1 MKLLRKLL
9 LSTASI
15 AFLVA
20 CGPSKMAIDVAPI
33 TDISHLTEK
42 NDALTKEQLKTWG
55 FADLIQDTIPG
66 MSVDKAYNEIIKDR
80 KGEKVIVAVIDSGV
94 DIEHEDLKDV
104 IWINKKE
111 IAGNGIDDDGNGY
124 IDDIHGWNFLGNIV
138 DEAMEYSRIIR
149 RLKPKYENAD
159 PTAIIDMEEYKLYKD
174 AWKDYEKDFNEANT
188 SVLYF
193 GQIIEGITPI
203 HEALTKEFGTADYT
217 TKQLENYEADDDA
230 QQMQIQMLS
239 VLMERSGKSIGEI
252 LKELKEGKEYY
263 QGRLDS
269 HFNLEVDFRKDL
281 GDDLNDLSDAYY
293 GNNQVSGPDPKK
305 ADAKHGTHV
314 AGIIGATRNN
324 GIGINGV
331 ADNVELM
338 VLRAVPDGDEY
349 DKDIALAIRYA
360 VDNGAKV
367 INTSFGKYFATNPEW
382 VWDAIQYASD
392 HDVLIVNAAGNDAY
406 DLDTIQVYPNDI
418 IIEQQRTVGETF
430 LTVGALNFEY
440 GENLLADF
448 SNYGKTHVDVF
459 APGVE
464 IYAPTPLNEYEFLGG
479 TSMAA
484 PNVAGVAAVIRSH
497 FPKLSAKQVKQVIM
511 ESGLQPDIEVVLGG
525 DHSNKIP
532 FKEASKSGKIV
543 NLYNALI
550 MASRLSK

>member
-1 MKLLRKLL
+1 MKLLRNALL
-9 LSTASI
+9 ATASVT
-15 AFLVA
+15 FLAA
-20 CGPSKMAIDVAPI
+20 CGPAKMAKGMDPI
-33 TDISHLTEK
+33 TEIHNLTEK
-42 NDALTKEQLKTWG
+42 KQALTEDQLKTWG
-55 FADLIQDTIPG
+55 FADLVQDTIPG
-66 MSVDKAYNEIIKDR
+66 MSVDKAYNELIKDR
-80 KGEKVIVAVIDSGV
+80 EGKKVIVAVIDSGI

-111 IAGNGIDDDGNGY
+111 VAENGLDDDKNGY
-124 IDDIHGWNFLGNIV
+124 VDDVYGWNFLGDIV
-138 DEAMEYSRIIR
+138 EEGMEYTRIIR
-149 RLKPKYENAD
+149 KLKPKYEDAD
-159 PTAIIDMEEYKLYKD
+159 PTAIADMDEYKLYQD
-174 AWKDYEKDFNEANT
+174 AVKEYEKDLSEAET
-188 SVLYF
+188 SVNYF
-193 GQIIEGITPI
+193 GQIIEGITPL
-203 HEALTKEFGTADYT
+203 HETLTKEFGTDNYT
-217 TKQLENYEADDDA
+217 SEQLEDYETADDDMK
-230 QQMQIQMLS
+230 MQIQMLS
-239 VLMERSGKSIGEI
+239 FMMDRSGSNVSEI
-252 LKELKEGKEYY
+252 LEGLKEGKEYY

-269 HFNLEVDFRKDL
+269 HFNIEEDFRKDL
-281 GDDLNDLSDAYY
+281 GDDLYDLSDAYY

-314 AGIIGATRNN
+314 GGIIGATRNN

-360 VDNGAKV
+360 VDNGATI
-367 INTSFGKYFATNPEW
+367 INTSFGKYFATNPDW

-418 IIEQQRTVGETF
+418 IIDQNRTVGETF

-440 GENLLADF
+440 GENLLANF

-459 APGVE
+459 APGVQ
-464 IYAPTPLNEYEFLGG
+464 IYATTPLDTYEFLGG
-479 TSMAA
+479 TSMAS

-511 ESGLQPDIEVVLGG
+511 ESGLQPEIDVVLGG
-525 DHSNKIP
+525 DSSNTIP
-532 FKEASKSGKIV
+532 FKEASKSGRMV

-550 MASRLSK
+550 MAERLSK